1 MIKRVIVIGGGA
13 AGLMAAGTAAE
24 NGANVLLFEKMATP
38 ARKIRITGKGR
49 CNLSNSAELPDF
61 IKHFGPG
68 GRFLR
73 QSFGQYFTGDLVN
86 FFETRGLPVQYER
99 GGRIFPR
106 GNDAPA
112 VARLMVD
119 WVEQRGVELITSSP
133 VDKILIKGGMVRGV
147 LSRGKEIT
155 AESVILATGGKSYPR
170 TGSTG
175 DGYRLA
181 KELGHTVEPQLPGL
195 VSLKTDRL
203 VVRGLAGLNL
213 RNVNARLFIDGK
225 RKGQEFGELTFTTKG
240 LGGPI
245 IITLSGM
252 AVEAMQQGKKVKIH
266 LDLKPALDDAKLD
279 ARLLRDFEQ
288 RRKEEM
294 ASVLRG
300 LLPRP
305 LIFHCLQAAG
315 INAEQLA
322 GTMSSKQR
330 RNLRI
335 WLKDLRFDIIGHGS
349 WEEAIVTV
357 GGVRTKEI
365 NPNTM
370 ESRLI
375 KNLYIVGEV
384 LDLQADTG
392 GFNLQAAFSTGWVAG
407 KAATV

>member
-1 MIKRVIVIGGGA
+1 MANRVVVIGGGA

-24 NGANVLLFEKMATP
+24 MGAEVLLLEKMATP

-61 IKHFGPG
+61 IKHFGPT

-73 QSFGQYFTGDLVN
+73 QAFGQYFTGDLVE
-86 FFETRGLPVQYER
+86 FLEARGLPVQFER
-99 GGRIFPR
+99 GGRIFPK

-112 VARLMVD
+112 VAKLLVD
-119 WVEQRGVELITSSP
+119 WVEQNGVELKTSSP
-133 VDKILIKGGMVRGV
+133 VDRILIKDGVVRGV
-147 LSRGKEIT
+147 LSRGKEIK
-155 AESVILATGGKSYPR
+155 AERVILATGGKSYPR

-181 KELGHTVEPQLPGL
+181 TEAGHSVEPQLPGL
-195 VSLKTDRL
+195 VSLKTDRQD
-203 VVRGLAGLNL
+203 VRGLAGLNL
-213 RNVNARLFIDGK
+213 RNVNARLFIEGK
-225 RKGQEFGELTFTTKG
+225 RKAQEFGELTFTAKG

-245 IITLSGM
+245 IITLSGI
-252 AVEAMQQGKKVKIH
+252 AVEAMKQGRQVRVH

-288 RRKEEM
+288 RRTEEM
-294 ASVLRG
+294 GSVLRG
-300 LLPRP
+300 LLPQP
-305 LIFHCLQAAG
+305 LIPHCLGATG
-315 INAEQLA
+315 IEADQLA
-322 GTMSSKQR
+322 GTISSRQR
-330 RNLRI
+330 RSLRI
-335 WLKDLRFDIIGHGS
+335 WLKDVRFDIIGHGS
-349 WEEAIVTV
+349 YEEAIVTI

-370 ESRLI
+370 ESRLVN
-375 KNLYIVGEV
+375 NLYIVGEL

-407 KAATV
+407 RAAAS